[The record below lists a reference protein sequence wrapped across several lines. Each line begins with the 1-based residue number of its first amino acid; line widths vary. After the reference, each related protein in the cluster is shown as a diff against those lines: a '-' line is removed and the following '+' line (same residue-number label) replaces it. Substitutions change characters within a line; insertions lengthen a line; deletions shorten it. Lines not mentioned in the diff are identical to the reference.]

1 MTERLLNWI
10 LEICNASLFGEG
22 YRWDERELPD
32 TDEMNQLIE
41 LSGAHGMLSVVMH
54 GIQNIAIQDE
64 ELRDIIIT
72 GYGTA
77 EKAERGIKKRLAL
90 MKYLSTEFKK
100 AGLDVMFLK
109 GATLAQFYPISQWRV
124 FSDIDFYLYGRYD
137 EGVKVLEQMGIE
149 TEEGLHHHSTS
160 SYSDILLENHY
171 DFIDRANHKCN
182 LLIDDELKKLAEKE
196 GRDYPYTF
204 DNTEIDNAY
213 CMSPTM
219 NAIFLIR
226 HMSTHFVSETVPLRM
241 LYDWVLFLKRCTKDV
256 DWDKVLSLYEQSG
269 LSMFARMIQG
279 ILVSKMGIAIPD
291 CPIEPLLEEKTDRIW
306 NSIIDGE
313 THNPYKKNSLL
324 YTLYEVRVFI
334 KNRWKHRIVFP
345 KESYL
350 KLFFSYVFLHLKS
363 KLTRLFHS
371 E

>member
-1 MTERLLNWI
+1 MIERSI
-10 LEICNASLFGEG
+10 QTIIEICNKALFQQESGWKDVGFPNVGELDRMLKIAG
-22 YRWDERELPD
+22 SQGVLCAFIHGLLERD
-32 TDEMNQLIE
+32 Y
-41 LSGAHGMLSVVMH
+41 
-54 GIQNIAIQDE
+54 QDE

-72 GYGTA
+72 WYGVA
-77 EKAERGIKKRLAL
+77 EKSQRGYKKRIMVMENLA
-90 MKYLSTEFKK
+90 KVFKK
-100 AGLDVMFLK
+100 AGLDVMFIK
-109 GATLAQFYPISQWRV
+109 GATLAKYYPVPEWRQ
-124 FSDIDFYLYGRYD
+124 FSDIDFYLYGKYD
-137 EGVKVLEQMGIE
+137 EGLKVLKEIGVDFD
-149 TEEGLHHHSTS
+149 EGAHHHSTGNIL
-160 SYSDILLENHY
+160 DILLENHY
-171 DFIDRANHKCN
+171 DFVDRVNHKCN
-182 LLIDDELKKLAEKE
+182 LLIDDELKKLAVEE
-196 GRDYPYTF
+196 GKNYPFTF
-204 DNTEIDNAY
+204 EDMTIDNAY

-219 NAIFLIR
+219 NVLFLIR

-241 LYDWVLFLKRCTKDV
+241 LYDWALFLKRCTKDV

-313 THNPYKKNSLL
+313 TPNPYKKNSLL

-334 KNRWKHRIVFP
+334 KNRWKHQIVFP